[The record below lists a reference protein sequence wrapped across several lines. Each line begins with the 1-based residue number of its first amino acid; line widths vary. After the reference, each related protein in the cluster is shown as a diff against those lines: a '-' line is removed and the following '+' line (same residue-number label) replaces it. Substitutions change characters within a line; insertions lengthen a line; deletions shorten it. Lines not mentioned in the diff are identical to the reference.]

1 MTRLLV
7 AARWGIAAP
16 SRYRD
21 SELLV
26 SRMRIIYCSEPFAP
40 GKVDPAYRQEAD
52 AARRVG
58 FDCSLVSFEALV
70 DDRDAATATRRV
82 APAEASEIAL
92 YRGWML
98 RPESY
103 AALYGALHTKGLTL
117 VNTPEQYR
125 HCHYLPAS
133 YDAIREH
140 TPRTVWL
147 PVEGTV
153 DFDAVWPL
161 LEPFGDAPLVVK
173 DYVKSRKHEWDEACF
188 IPSAA
193 DHAAVER
200 VVRRFLELQGD
211 DLEDL
216 NEGLVFREFV
226 EFEPLAEHSKSGM
239 PLTKEYRLFFLDG
252 RLLFSAEYW
261 EEGDYGAAAPP
272 VDRFLEVAASVRS
285 RFFTMDVAKRRDG
298 EWMIV
303 ELGDA
308 QVAGL
313 PDRADVDAFYTA
325 LAQTAE
331 S

>member
-1 MTRLLV
+1 
-7 AARWGIAAP
+7 
-16 SRYRD
+16 
-21 SELLV
+21 
-26 SRMRIIYCSEPFAP
+26 MRIIYCSEPFSP
-40 GKVDPAYRQEAD
+40 SKVDPAYQQEAD

-58 FDCSLVSFEALV
+58 FDCSLVNFEALV
-70 DDRDAATATRRV
+70 DDRDAATATRRIAAADV
-82 APAEASEIAL
+82 PDLAL

-103 AALYGALHTKGLTL
+103 VAMYGALQAKGLTL
-117 VNTPEQYR
+117 VNAPEQYR
-125 HCHYLPAS
+125 HCHNLPAS
-133 YDAIREH
+133 YDIIREH
-140 TPRTVWL
+140 TPRTTWL
-147 PVEGTV
+147 SVEGTV

-173 DYVKSRKHEWDEACF
+173 DYVKSRKHEWNEACF

-193 DHAAVER
+193 DRATVER
-200 VVRRFLELQGD
+200 IVRRFLELQGD
-211 DLEDL
+211 DL

-239 PLTKEYRLFFLDG
+239 PLTKEYRLFVLDG
-252 RLLFSAEYW
+252 RPLFSVEYW

-272 VDRFLEVAASVRS
+272 VDRFLEVAASVQS

-313 PDRADVDAFYTA
+313 PDRADVDAFYAA
-325 LAQTAE
+325 LARSADR
-331 S
+331 